1 MYYLSNQ
8 HSFHSTKHGTAVAG
22 PPSAMTDG
30 ASSVAGA
37 AAASSVEDT
46 LVDKEQVLAS
56 FASIDWGSYGRTTL
70 GAKEVKILQAC
81 DEKPLDF
88 LLADAG
94 DAKLLVATLVK
105 LLKAVSDATVQ
116 QYALTHIEEILQ
128 LEDLPEVR
136 LRSVCCLR
144 AASWWWWCCCLPLY
158 HVCAVYHHTTNHK
171 PTQPSTQ
178 PPSHA
183 MPCHPCHRS
192 GRRSSRRTARPSTRR
207 PSYGP
212 SRRATSTPRRQPP
225 PSSRSSS
232 RHVVVACSLCVA
244 LGWCV
249 RMDWTD
255 GAVHHHPSTSPTM
268 TVD

>member
-8 HSFHSTKHGTAVAG
+8 LSFHSTKNGTAVAG

-30 ASSVAGA
+30 TSSVAGA

-46 LVDKEQVLAS
+46 LVDKEQVVAS

-94 DAKLLVATLVK
+94 DAKLLVVTLVK

-158 HVCAVYHHTTNHK
+158 HVCAIYPHTTNHK

-178 PPSHA
+178 PPSLP
-183 MPCHPCHRS
+183 MPCHAIHAIAAGGALLG
-192 GRRSSRRTARPSTRR
+192 GRQDLRR
-207 PSYGP
+207 G
-212 SRRATSTPRRQPP
+212 
-225 PSSRSSS
+225 
-232 RHVVVACSLCVA
+232 A
-244 LGWCV
+244 LPAG
-249 RMDWTD
+249 
-255 GAVHHHPSTSPTM
+255 H
-268 TVD
+268 